1 MATHPA
7 APAELSELIEAYS
20 NTVQAVI
27 DLGLTCHDDD
37 FAKPTQCPGWT
48 VKDQFAHVV
57 GLEAA
62 LGGEPAPEV
71 EANDHPWDKND
82 FGKFMETHVEA
93 RRGTP
98 GADVVAELQQ
108 VFPERLAHFQQLL
121 ADPEQEIDGP
131 FGRRPVTDHLFT
143 RVIDIWCHEQD
154 IREALDRPGNLDS
167 PGAAAFTQQVL
178 SAVAPRAVKQA
189 KLPVGT
195 TVIIEATGPVQARGG
210 VRIVDRDGAPYGEAL
225 FTGEPHDAGVEG
237 DVTTIRLTT
246 EALTRR
252 GAGRV
257 PTADLRYQ
265 VEGDEAVATALL
277 DALAI
282 TP

>member
-7 APAELSELIEAYS
+7 APTELSRLIEAYS
-20 NTVQAVI
+20 NTTQAVLE
-27 DLGLTCHDDD
+27 LGLTCHDAD
-37 FAKPTQCPGWT
+37 FDTPTQCPGWT
-48 VKDQFAHVV
+48 VKDQISHVV
-57 GLEAA
+57 GLEST
-62 LGGEPAPEV
+62 LGGAPAPDIEV
-71 EANDHPWDKND
+71 PQHPWIKNE
-82 FGKFMETHVEA
+82 FGAFMETHVEA
-93 RRGTP
+93 RRSTP
-98 GADVVAELQQ
+98 GAEVVRELQELL
-108 VFPERLAHFQQLL
+108 PARLAHFHELLVDPDQLV
-121 ADPEQEIDGP
+121 PGP
-131 FGRRPVTDHLFT
+131 AGERPARDSVFI

-178 SAVAPRAVKQA
+178 DAVAPRAVKVA

-210 VRIVDRDGAPYGEAL
+210 VRIVSKDGKPYGEAL
-225 FTGEPHDAGVEG
+225 FSGEPHDAGVEG

-257 PTADLRYQ
+257 STADLRYH
-265 VEGDEAVATALL
+265 VEGDADVAVALL